1 MDFLGLFKR
10 KDKQA
15 DAMPGM
21 VAVKPDGKERAI
33 ADIYGATLTEQRFE
47 EDFTHDSIVVTEMLS
62 QFPLGVEEA
71 AMLYANGRAEDA
83 INSVQMLLHSAPNE
97 EILWFL
103 LFDMYCIGNHQAAF
117 EKLALDYA
125 QQCEKSPPMWEVPAE
140 KKALKAHNASLSSG
154 TEGQLFSLKG
164 SLDMHMADR
173 IALLQE
179 AARKGAIQLDL
190 SGITDLTPEG
200 TGLLQAALVKLQK
213 YQATLQIAS
222 GAFIGLLQQYIA
234 QSENNNCEPW
244 LLLLQLYQIQ
254 GKEAEF
260 EDLAVEFAIRF
271 EVSPPSW
278 EMPKQLA
285 IAVAE
290 VVENTAT
297 PVVAESHHVFR
308 MSGTI
313 NSASG
318 ALFEEFKQFA
328 AQRIDIELDMRDVDR
343 VEFASVGLFMD
354 ALMAF
359 IPSGKNVTITG
370 PNMMVRVLL
379 ITMGID
385 QMVTIAP
392 HK

>member
-21 VAVKPDGKERAI
+21 VAVKPDSKERAI
-33 ADIYGATLTEQRFE
+33 ADIYGATLTEQRFDE
-47 EDFTHDSIVVTEMLS
+47 NFTHDSIIVTEMLS

-125 QQCEKSPPMWEVPAE
+125 RQCEKSPPMWEVPAE

-290 VVENTAT
+290 VAENTAT

-318 ALFEEFKQFA
+318 ALFEEFKQFS

-370 PNMMVRVLL
+370 TNMMVRVLL

>member
-21 VAVKPDGKERAI
+21 VAVKPDSKERAI

-318 ALFEEFKQFA
+318 ALFEEFKRFA
-328 AQRIDIELDMRDVDR
+328 AQRTDIELDMRDVDR

>member
-33 ADIYGATLTEQRFE
+33 ADIYGATLTEQRFDE
-47 EDFTHDSIVVTEMLS
+47 NFTHDSIIVTEMLS

-125 QQCEKSPPMWEVPAE
+125 RQCEKSPPMWEVPAE
-140 KKALKAHNASLSSG
+140 KKALKTHNASLSSS

-190 SGITDLTPEG
+190 SGITDVTPEG

-318 ALFEEFKQFA
+318 ALFEEFKQFS

-370 PNMMVRVLL
+370 TNMMVRVLL

>member
-15 DAMPGM
+15 ETTPVM
-21 VAVKPDGKERAI
+21 VAVKPKGKEQAI
-33 ADIYGATLTEQRFE
+33 ADIDAKTLTEQRFD
-47 EDFTHDSIVVTEMLS
+47 EDLTGDSIIVTEMES
-62 QFPLGVEEA
+62 QFPMGVEDA

-83 INSVQMLLHSAPNE
+83 INSVKMLLHSSPDE
-97 EILWFL
+97 ELLWFL
-103 LFDMYCIGNHQAAF
+103 LFDLYWVGNHQTAF
-117 EKLALDYA
+117 EQLALDYA
-125 QQCEKSPPMWEVPAE
+125 QQCEKSPPMWQASTE
-140 KKALKAHNASLSSG
+140 KQTSKVASAKPSAAI
-154 TEGQLFSLKG
+154 EGQLFSLKG
-164 SLDMHMADR
+164 SLDMHMTDR

-179 AARKGAIQLDL
+179 ASRKGSIQLDL
-190 SGITDLTPEG
+190 SGINALTPEG
-200 TGLLQAALVKLQK
+200 AGLLQAALVKLQK
-213 YQATLQIAS
+213 QQATLQIAS

-234 QSENNNCEPW
+234 NPENNNCEPW

-254 GKEAEF
+254 GKEAGF

-285 IAVAE
+285 IAVTEMAE
-290 VVENTAT
+290 APADSKVEQLSA
-297 PVVAESHHVFR
+297 FK

-318 ALFEEFKQFA
+318 AVFDAFKQFA
-328 AQRIDIELDMRDVDR
+328 AQQSDIELDMYDVDR

-354 ALMAF
+354 ALMAL
-359 IPSGKNVTITG
+359 IPTGKNVTITG
-370 PNMMVRVLL
+370 TNMMVRVLL

-385 QMVTIAP
+385 QMATIAP
-392 HK
+392 RK

>member
-21 VAVKPDGKERAI
+21 VAVKPDSKERAI

>member
-10 KDKQA
+10 KDKQV
-15 DAMPGM
+15 DTTPVM
-21 VAVKPDGKERAI
+21 VAVKPKGKAQAI
-33 ADIYGATLTEQRFE
+33 ADIQAGSLTEQRFDE
-47 EDFTHDSIVVTEMLS
+47 ELTGDSIIVTEMES
-62 QFPLGVEEA
+62 QFPVGVEDA

-83 INSVQMLLHSAPNE
+83 INSVKMLLHSSPDE

-103 LFDMYCIGNHQAAF
+103 LFDMYWVENHQAAF
-117 EKLALDYA
+117 EQLALDYA
-125 QQCEKSPPMWEVPAE
+125 QQCEKSPPMWHASTE
-140 KKALKAHNASLSSG
+140 KQAPKLNNVNQPVA

-179 AARKGAIQLDL
+179 AARKGSIQLDL
-190 SGITDLTPEG
+190 SGINALTPEG

-213 YQATLQIAS
+213 QQATLQIAS

-234 QSENNNCEPW
+234 NPENNNCEPW

-285 IAVAE
+285 VTVAE
-290 VVENTAT
+290 AVE
-297 PVVAESHHVFR
+297 VAPADGVIAAHSAFK

-318 ALFEEFKQFA
+318 AVFDAFKQYA
-328 AQRIDIELDMRDVDR
+328 AKQSDIELDMYDVDR

-354 ALMAF
+354 ALMAL
-359 IPSGKNVTITG
+359 IPTGKNVSITG
-370 PNMMVRVLL
+370 TNMMVRVLL

-385 QMVTIAP
+385 QMATIAP
-392 HK
+392 RK

>member
-15 DAMPGM
+15 ETTPVM
-21 VAVKPDGKERAI
+21 VAVKPKGKEQAI
-33 ADIYGATLTEQRFE
+33 ADIDAKTFTEQRFD
-47 EDFTHDSIVVTEMLS
+47 EDLTSDSIIVTEMES
-62 QFPLGVEEA
+62 QFPMGVEDA

-83 INSVQMLLHSAPNE
+83 VNSVKMLLHSSPDE
-97 EILWFL
+97 ELLWFL
-103 LFDMYCIGNHQAAF
+103 LFDLYWVGNHQAAF
-117 EKLALDYA
+117 ERLALDYA
-125 QQCEKSPPMWEVPAE
+125 QQCEKSPPMWQASKPAP
-140 KKALKAHNASLSSG
+140 KVSSINQPAT

-179 AARKGAIQLDL
+179 AARKGSIQLDL
-190 SGITDLTPEG
+190 SGINALTPEG
-200 TGLLQAALVKLQK
+200 AGLLQAALVKLQK
-213 YQATLQIAS
+213 QQAMLQIAS
-222 GAFIGLLQQYIA
+222 GAFIDLLQQYIVHP
-234 QSENNNCEPW
+234 ENNNCEPW

-285 IAVAE
+285 VAVAE
-290 VVENTAT
+290 VVEA
-297 PVVAESHHVFR
+297 PAESQVEQHSVFR

-318 ALFEEFKQFA
+318 AVFDAFKQFA
-328 AQRIDIELDMRDVDR
+328 AQHPDIELDMYDVDR

-354 ALMAF
+354 ALMAL
-359 IPSGKNVTITG
+359 IPTGKNVTITG
-370 PNMMVRVLL
+370 TNMMVRVLL

-385 QMVTIAP
+385 QMATIAP
-392 HK
+392 RK